1 MRFGRSDNTTWLK
14 FEGPIRYTEAREVK
28 SFLEREV
35 VPQMTDTMVID
46 LREVDSVDST
56 GLGLL
61 ATIGKC
67 SLSRHSRRAVIVCP
81 EGNVAQCLRAM
92 QFDKLFT
99 FTEALEQP
107 REVVLQPVALQT
119 GHEPLVSVMLGAHEE
134 LASLDDRNKARFND
148 VVDVLQQAV
157 KRRRE

>member
-1 MRFGRSDNTTWLK
+1 MRFGKNDTTTWLT

-35 VPQMTDTMVID
+35 VPNMADTMIID
-46 LREVDSVDST
+46 LRAVDSVDST

-61 ATIGKC
+61 ASIGKC
-67 SLSRHSRRAVIVCP
+67 SLSRHSRRAVIICP

-99 FTEALEQP
+99 FTEKLEQP
-107 REVVLQPVALQT
+107 RELVLEPVALKT
-119 GHEPLVSVMLGAHEE
+119 GHEPLVSVMLGAHQE
-134 LASLDDRNKARFND
+134 LSSLDDRNKARFND

-157 KRRRE
+157 KRRS